1 MEHRYFCPAEPP
13 EDGRRAPRRG
23 GGLPERVSPMGAKG
37 RPTVGGEAGAR
48 EEQAMICDATLVFQL
63 TTARGALP
71 VQGAG
76 ILVTDPAT
84 GRNTYLTTDP
94 SGRSRVLCVT
104 APPLAWS
111 QSP

>member
-1 MEHRYFCPAEPP
+1 
-13 EDGRRAPRRG
+13 
-23 GGLPERVSPMGAKG
+23 
-37 RPTVGGEAGAR
+37 
-48 EEQAMICDATLVFQL
+48 MICDATLVFQL

-104 APPLAWS
+104 VHIRKRREREPVGKM
-111 QSP
+111 QRI